1 MSFIP
6 LNENFN
12 ECENKLNND
21 EKKII
26 LSFLDIS
33 SLCNMNCVSKSFTLS
48 QLSNDDLFWK
58 DHYKKFVKE
67 FYAPT
72 NLHFNF
78 HSNQNKTNEIKQEIA
93 VFLQSTTHDY
103 KNEII
108 KFIKEIT
115 ENTQKIQKERLSKM
129 KYKKD
134 KILQNKE
141 FLLQNASTIMKN
153 HKLKEC
159 DCKMVAV
166 GDGFVGKTCMLMVL
180 CEIIPN
186 CKNLDYTPTVM
197 DNTNMFVSFNNNLS
211 KKYSIGLWDIGGQEI
226 KTFKLSINSSEI
238 LSKEQLLKEQL
249 EENDNTNTELT
260 QQQDDNNN
268 LKEENEQKE
277 LKEEDNERNV
287 GIVIA
292 HPDDEAMFFT
302 PLIQSLNEMN
312 NNLNNLNTDNTDNN
326 FKNKKKIKIHLLC
339 LSSGNANGIGKERI
353 FELEKSCK
361 ILNILNQDE
370 HIKVILNN
378 NTLINKDNLI
388 NNTLINKERMK
399 GNCIII
405 EDEELLDGMDKIWNL
420 DKISWLVEEFVEQNK
435 ITKIFTF
442 DKFGISNH
450 PNHIATF
457 NGIIKFK
464 LKTLQ
469 KQNQIDCYQLIT
481 NNNIFRKYS
490 SIFEFVT
497 SLHFNNENTITL
509 FTPQFL
515 KSWKAMKAHESQFVW
530 FRKLFILFST
540 YTYVNTFTKI
550 E

>member
-1 MSFIP
+1 MS
-6 LNENFN
+6 
-12 ECENKLNND
+12 
-21 EKKII
+21 
-26 LSFLDIS
+26 
-33 SLCNMNCVSKSFTLS
+33 
-48 QLSNDDLFWK
+48 
-58 DHYKKFVKE
+58 
-67 FYAPT
+67 
-72 NLHFNF
+72 
-78 HSNQNKTNEIKQEIA
+78 
-93 VFLQSTTHDY
+93 
-103 KNEII
+103 
-108 KFIKEIT
+108 
-115 ENTQKIQKERLSKM
+115 
-129 KYKKD
+129 
-134 KILQNKE
+134 
-141 FLLQNASTIMKN
+141 
-153 HKLKEC
+153 
-159 DCKMVAV
+159 
-166 GDGFVGKTCMLMVL
+166 
-180 CEIIPN
+180 
-186 CKNLDYTPTVM
+186 
-197 DNTNMFVSFNNNLS
+197 DNNNNLIN
-211 KKYSIGLWDIGGQEI
+211 KLQDLTQQIISISSTLKSQRESSLSSPLHYNFFNLQNLFIFI
-226 KTFKLSINSSEI
+226 KFLFIFFNLFFFIFLIYLQKRKVVKETIEMKIFNKTE
-238 LSKEQLLKEQL
+238 EQLLKEQL

>member
-1 MSFIP
+1 MS
-6 LNENFN
+6 
-12 ECENKLNND
+12 
-21 EKKII
+21 
-26 LSFLDIS
+26 
-33 SLCNMNCVSKSFTLS
+33 
-48 QLSNDDLFWK
+48 
-58 DHYKKFVKE
+58 
-67 FYAPT
+67 
-72 NLHFNF
+72 
-78 HSNQNKTNEIKQEIA
+78 
-93 VFLQSTTHDY
+93 
-103 KNEII
+103 
-108 KFIKEIT
+108 
-115 ENTQKIQKERLSKM
+115 
-129 KYKKD
+129 
-134 KILQNKE
+134 
-141 FLLQNASTIMKN
+141 
-153 HKLKEC
+153 
-159 DCKMVAV
+159 
-166 GDGFVGKTCMLMVL
+166 
-180 CEIIPN
+180 
-186 CKNLDYTPTVM
+186 
-197 DNTNMFVSFNNNLS
+197 DNNNNLIN
-211 KKYSIGLWDIGGQEI
+211 KLQDLTQQIISISSTLKSQRESSLSSPLHYNFFNLQNLFIFI
-226 KTFKLSINSSEI
+226 KFLFIFFNLFFFIFLIYLQKRKVVKETIEMKIFNKTE
-238 LSKEQLLKEQL
+238 EQLIKEQL

-260 QQQDDNNN
+260 QQQDANNN

-312 NNLNNLNTDNTDNN
+312 NNLNNLNTHNTDS
-326 FKNKKKIKIHLLC
+326 FKNKKNIKIHLLC

-361 ILNILNQDE
+361 ILNILNQNE
-370 HIKVILNN
+370 HVKVILNN

-388 NNTLINKERMK
+388 NNNNTLINKERMK